1 MKSRSRAALFASVVF
16 VLGSLAGCSASFEPT
31 PAPSDGG
38 IEGVQTFGDLTRN
51 HTTDDVDYPQSPP
64 VGGDHDPEW
73 VDCTG
78 TVYDEPL
85 RNENAVHSLEH
96 GAVWVTHT
104 DAVSQADI
112 DALAA
117 KVDGQPYSFMSP
129 YLDQESPIMLTAW
142 GVQLG
147 VDSADDARIDEFL
160 TAYRAGPQTP
170 EPGATCESGLME

>member
-1 MKSRSRAALFASVVF
+1 MNIRTRLALLVSIVF
-16 VLGSLAGCSASFEPT
+16 VLGSLAGCSSSSEHT

-51 HTTDDVDYPQSPP
+51 HTTDDVTYPQSPP

-78 TVYDEPL
+78 MVYDEPL

-96 GAVWVTHT
+96 GAVWVTYT

-129 YLDQESPIMLTAW
+129 YPGQDSPIVLTAW

-147 VDSADDARIDEFL
+147 VDSADDPRIDEFL
-160 TAYRAGPQTP
+160 TTYRAGPQTP